1 MLLTS
6 PQNSLGVRT
15 VLHLSPAICVAALSA
30 AQQSGL
36 TLQEWFEERVG
47 YALAEDAV
55 MLDEGLTAIAPWSL
69 ASAQLFVQI
78 ANQAPE
84 ALSGQWAVLYERV
97 KLDRSLWH
105 TPTQSVENT
114 ECGEADAP
122 YISLP
127 KLRAAWPRLCAST
140 FCV

>member
-1 MLLTS
+1 MQT
-6 PQNSLGVRT
+6 PHAQMSLGIRT
-15 VLHLSPAICVAALSA
+15 VLHLSPAVCVAALSA

-47 YALAEDAV
+47 YALAEDPI
-55 MLDEGLTAIAPWSL
+55 MLHEGLAAIAPWSL
-69 ASAQLFVQI
+69 ASADLFAQI

-84 ALSGQWAVLYERV
+84 ALSGQWAILYERIRA
-97 KLDRSLWH
+97 DGSLWH
-105 TPTQSVENT
+105 MPSQSVEDA
-114 ECGEADAP
+114 ECGEVNDP

-140 FCV
+140 FCI